1 MSLADFASQPTVS
14 PVYVQNGNSP
24 WAQRYSQELQSVVL
38 RYADRLPRNVQRH
51 LGPSELGHKCSR
63 MLVGKMAG
71 FSLHGSAGA
80 IGNAYVWSSV
90 VGTALHSFMEEAFT
104 WDSVE
109 GLNPGRWFT
118 ERRVTPDPGAEQPH
132 PGTADMY
139 DGLYRAVVDW
149 KGLALDTRIPTPD
162 GWTTTGQLAVGDK
175 VFGSDGRPCTVTK
188 VYPVQQQRE
197 CYVVKFKTGS
207 PIVTDDV
214 QLWEISRNRNGGSN
228 PCEQE
233 TVLLSTRELREQL
246 RAKGGNRQLRVRTT
260 AALELPE
267 AELPVDPYVLGVW
280 LGDGDRHGGQICQGK
295 QDADEVF
302 GYIRARGYSLGKDLA
317 KREDGLRKHT
327 VLGLLKQLQAAGCVI
342 LVKDSSRVKGQG
354 YLGEKLIPERYLRAS
369 RSQRLELL
377 RGIMDADGD
386 QHKTRNQS
394 RLTTVNKKFAYQVEE
409 LAASLGWKPY
419 TVPVKKQGF
428 GKVYEDP
435 AYQVLFTSSDDN
447 PFHLKRKAELVRPL
461 RAGVRQLG
469 YRMVQEVEL
478 VSSVPTRCIDV
489 DSADRL
495 FLATEQFIPV
505 HNCQSEAVRTR
516 LRRDGPP
523 VHYSVQMLLYAVG
536 YMLLGFEVER
546 VVLVSWPRTKSTLE
560 DMYVWEHTITND
572 DLRLVQDV
580 LDKTE
585 IREQIAKLVTAGEMS
600 FWDVPP
606 TPGADCTWCPFHNP
620 AALQDRSPNGCPG
633 MSLLK
638 LQRNSLVRCLAVACI
653 THRLRRL
660 RT

>member
-51 LGPSELGHKCSR
+51 LGPSELGHNCSR

-149 KGLALDTRIPTPD
+149 K
-162 GWTTTGQLAVGDK
+162 
-175 VFGSDGRPCTVTK
+175 
-188 VYPVQQQRE
+188 
-197 CYVVKFKTGS
+197 
-207 PIVTDDV
+207 
-214 QLWEISRNRNGGSN
+214 
-228 PCEQE
+228 
-233 TVLLSTRELREQL
+233 
-246 RAKGGNRQLRVRTT
+246 
-260 AALELPE
+260 
-267 AELPVDPYVLGVW
+267 
-280 LGDGDRHGGQICQGK
+280 
-295 QDADEVF
+295 
-302 GYIRARGYSLGKDLA
+302 
-317 KREDGLRKHT
+317 
-327 VLGLLKQLQAAGCVI
+327 
-342 LVKDSSRVKGQG
+342 
-354 YLGEKLIPERYLRAS
+354 
-369 RSQRLELL
+369 
-377 RGIMDADGD
+377 
-386 QHKTRNQS
+386 
-394 RLTTVNKKFAYQVEE
+394 
-409 LAASLGWKPY
+409 
-419 TVPVKKQGF
+419 
-428 GKVYEDP
+428 
-435 AYQVLFTSSDDN
+435 
-447 PFHLKRKAELVRPL
+447 
-461 RAGVRQLG
+461 
-469 YRMVQEVEL
+469 
-478 VSSVPTRCIDV
+478 
-489 DSADRL
+489 
-495 FLATEQFIPV
+495 
-505 HNCQSEAVRTR
+505 CQSEAVRTR

-638 LQRNSLVRCLAVACI
+638 LQRSKRSRSSRRAGCLTPARGV
-653 THRLRRL
+653 LS
-660 RT
+660 

>member
-1 MSLADFASQPTVS
+1 LYNLTLRRRDLPEWFFVIEEHKRRALAANNKQEHDPHWIVESVTATGSTEPVYCATVDGSGAFGLADDLMT
-14 PVYVQNGNSP
+14 GN
-24 WAQRYSQELQSVVL
+24 
-38 RYADRLPRNVQRH
+38 
-51 LGPSELGHKCSR
+51 CSR

-149 KGLALDTRIPTPD
+149 K
-162 GWTTTGQLAVGDK
+162 
-175 VFGSDGRPCTVTK
+175 
-188 VYPVQQQRE
+188 
-197 CYVVKFKTGS
+197 
-207 PIVTDDV
+207 
-214 QLWEISRNRNGGSN
+214 
-228 PCEQE
+228 
-233 TVLLSTRELREQL
+233 
-246 RAKGGNRQLRVRTT
+246 
-260 AALELPE
+260 
-267 AELPVDPYVLGVW
+267 
-280 LGDGDRHGGQICQGK
+280 
-295 QDADEVF
+295 
-302 GYIRARGYSLGKDLA
+302 
-317 KREDGLRKHT
+317 
-327 VLGLLKQLQAAGCVI
+327 
-342 LVKDSSRVKGQG
+342 
-354 YLGEKLIPERYLRAS
+354 
-369 RSQRLELL
+369 
-377 RGIMDADGD
+377 
-386 QHKTRNQS
+386 
-394 RLTTVNKKFAYQVEE
+394 
-409 LAASLGWKPY
+409 
-419 TVPVKKQGF
+419 
-428 GKVYEDP
+428 
-435 AYQVLFTSSDDN
+435 
-447 PFHLKRKAELVRPL
+447 
-461 RAGVRQLG
+461 
-469 YRMVQEVEL
+469 
-478 VSSVPTRCIDV
+478 
-489 DSADRL
+489 
-495 FLATEQFIPV
+495 
-505 HNCQSEAVRTR
+505 CQSEAVRTR

-638 LQRNSLVRCLAVACI
+638 LQRSKRSRSSRRASSAASASSLVSCLLV
-653 THRLRRL
+653 T
-660 RT
+660 